1 MKRIM
6 IIAAIVGIIG
16 LLATAT
22 VVVAWGGVRAL
33 KNNQAVTEVA
43 TERQP
48 RSLGEYARGA
58 DARGTRGVG
67 SALGEP
73 SERRYPQAGN
83 ETHDWLVI
91 KGTVIVGTEAGSDI
105 VIETASGEHAE
116 VGTGPGWLATQGF
129 ELQKGEVVTIR
140 GFWEDGEFK
149 AGEIVRER
157 DQERIVLRDEA
168 GHPAWAGSGRRASAG
183 ERSGAQAQGR
193 DAGEQDGEGYKR
205 GGAGQRGGHGSD
217 DHDGAHDCGSTQNG
231 ETRLSTEGGRGGRG
245 SGQGGRGNR

>member
-43 TERQP
+43 MERQP
-48 RSLGEYARGA
+48 RSLGEYARGGYA
-58 DARGTRGVG
+58 QGEDVRGANARGTRGVG
-67 SALGEP
+67 SASNES

-91 KGTVIVGTEAGSDI
+91 KGTVVVGTEAGSDI
-105 VIETASGEHAE
+105 VIETAAGEHAE
-116 VGTGPGWLATQGF
+116 IGTGPGWLASQGF
-129 ELQKGEVVTIR
+129 ELQKGETVTIK

-168 GHPAWAGSGRRASAG
+168 GHPAWAGSGRRAAAG
-183 ERSGAQAQGR
+183 ERSGAQSQGR
-193 DAGEQDGEGYKR
+193 I
-205 GGAGQRGGHGSD
+205 
-217 DHDGAHDCGSTQNG
+217 STTIYQ
-231 ETRLSTEGGRGGRG
+231 EIRRRTTPYPP
-245 SGQGGRGNR
+245 